1 MRLVI
6 GSLLAADTLKDLA
19 VQAARRLENP
29 RVRLCEA
36 PGYPGSFVRLEAV
49 HVREEQ
55 PGIEVLV
62 QLVTEDYLRIYLGR
76 YIRCQ
81 QPELSLAAA
90 NLLAYQIPF
99 GNYRVY
105 WQHAAEQALAAYV
118 AEGQPLLMLDGF
130 MRFRL
135 GHMVI
140 QAQYLAQAAIMSR
153 KTREEY
159 DALVGLLRRYVSAQQ
174 HPARHLTLYLDPG
187 EAHLVDELGQDRVL
201 RPQDFP
207 EGAIC
212 YEDALMD
219 YLVTLAPQRI
229 VLCYRGGSINPR
241 MVDTLRRIFPNRVQE
256 MRLTP
261 RQNP

>member
-1 MRLVI
+1 MQLVI

-29 RVRLCEA
+29 RVRLGEA
-36 PGYPGSFVRLEAV
+36 PGYPGHFVRLEAV
-49 HVREEQ
+49 HIREEQ
-55 PGIEVLV
+55 PGLDVLV
-62 QLVTEDYLRIYLGR
+62 QLVTEDFLRLYLGR
-76 YIRCQ
+76 YIQRQ

-90 NLLAYQIPF
+90 NLMAYQIPF
-99 GNYRVY
+99 GNYRIY
-105 WQHAAEQALAAYV
+105 WQHAAQLALADYIAQR
-118 AEGQPLLMLDGF
+118 QPLLMLDGF

-135 GHMVI
+135 GHMVT

-159 DALVGLLRRYVSAQQ
+159 DALVDLLQRYVSAQR
-174 HPARHLTLYLDPG
+174 HPARHLTLYLDPE
-187 EAHLVDELGQDRVL
+187 EAHLVDEMGQDRVL

-261 RQNP
+261 SQTP